1 MLCHN
6 LVAEFTGCR
15 PFLINYTAKVTLS
28 FEWCKYLH
36 QKIKK
41 NKRFFALL
49 RMTVCGHEGWCRK
62 VHDPVQNL
70 QRGGAESAHK

>member
-1 MLCHN
+1 MN
-6 LVAEFTGCR
+6 IV
-15 PFLINYTAKVTLS
+15 I
-28 FEWCKYLH
+28 
-36 QKIKK
+36 
-41 NKRFFALL
+41 RFFALL